1 MFLKAY
7 METKRG
13 NRLAIIDP
21 ADQRTVCEVASP
33 ALSQVEWA
41 SFRLSLKLSDPSAKK
56 VKRMIERP
64 AAPTAALKKAMA
76 RRRRSA

>member
-21 ADQRTVCEVASP
+21 EGRQTVEVASP
-33 ALSQVEWA
+33 ALSQIEWA
-41 SFRLSLKLSDPSAKK
+41 LFSRSLKLSPAAAKK
-56 VKRMIERP
+56 VKLMTERP
-64 AAPTAALKKAMA
+64 VAPTAALRKAMA
-76 RRRRSA
+76 RRRRTA